1 MQYSERASIANR
13 QLKAFLSKRV
23 YYSPIL
29 LAERSQAVK
38 RIADL
43 FQFYMQYP
51 GRLPE
56 PHRMQATQ
64 APKHQVVC
72 DYIAGMTD
80 GFCGKLHLE
89 LID

>member
-1 MQYSERASIANR
+1 MAERAA
-13 QLKAFLSKRV
+13 
-23 YYSPIL
+23 
-29 LAERSQAVK
+29 AVK

-43 FQFYMQYP
+43 FQFYMKYP

-56 PHRMQATQ
+56 PHRTQ
-64 APKHQVVC
+64 AGKADRHQVVC

-80 GFCGKLHLE
+80 GFCVKLHLE